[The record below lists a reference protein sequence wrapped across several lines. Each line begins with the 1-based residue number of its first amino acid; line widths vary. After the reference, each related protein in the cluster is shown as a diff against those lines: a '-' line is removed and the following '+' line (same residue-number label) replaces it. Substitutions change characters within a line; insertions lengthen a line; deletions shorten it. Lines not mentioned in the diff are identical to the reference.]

1 MFEWIRHGFA
11 KKILLRDPAFG
22 FLYQPDRSGELVA
35 LDCETTGLDVFV
47 DDIISIGAIRIC
59 GNRIVTSECL
69 QLIVRPQAPV
79 RDDSI
84 VIHRLRPIDVASGMP
99 IEEALTE
106 LLHFIGSRPL
116 VGYYLEFD
124 VTMINKYLWEWL
136 GVSLPNKQIE
146 VSGMYY
152 DWKFKQQP
160 GRYVD
165 LRFDKIIDDLNLP
178 EIDQHDAFN
187 DALMAAMV
195 YLKLLAL
202 SGKAKDRAA
211 LAREALARAELRA
224 GL

>member
-1 MFEWIRHGFA
+1 
-11 KKILLRDPAFG
+11 
-22 FLYQPDRSGELVA
+22 
-35 LDCETTGLDVFV
+35 
-47 DDIISIGAIRIC
+47 
-59 GNRIVTSECL
+59 
-69 QLIVRPQAPV
+69 
-79 RDDSI
+79 
-84 VIHRLRPIDVASGMP
+84 
-99 IEEALTE
+99 
-106 LLHFIGSRPL
+106 
-116 VGYYLEFD
+116 
-124 VTMINKYLWEWL
+124 
-136 GVSLPNKQIE
+136 
-146 VSGMYY
+146 MYY

-202 SGKAKDRAA
+202 NGKAKDRAA